1 MLFIKKNNNISCFY
15 YRRAMDTKRVIEPL
29 FNSAGEV
36 LPFILFIVTSF
47 FVPLGLAFAIGLA
60 SYFLCLSTFFITKQA
75 PSFVLGIAGIMLVMG
90 FTVLTSSSSIYPES
104 LSIVSEIILI
114 IAFSIALGL
123 RKLFIKKTKNRHT
136 GENGAAFRIRVND
149 TYLATRIIR
158 NFLTIH
164 LLIILLYK
172 ILPDQLHSCTAN
184 KIVIPGLLLAFTVS
198 IFIFEAIRISIMKL
212 KFNTENWV
220 PIVNEAGGVIG
231 KIALSVSMASN
242 KSYLHPVVR
251 IVLTYKGLFYL
262 CERPEH
268 FSINPGKIDYPF
280 EEYVF
285 FNHSLDDAVNNS
297 LQKETGRKDL
307 PVKFAFR
314 YLCKNKKANQLIHLY
329 TCRIDD
335 KDTMYKICRGKGKLW
350 TEKQIEENLGKGVFS
365 ECFEKEYE
373 ILKNT
378 VLMAE
383 KLIKQD

>member
-1 MLFIKKNNNISCFY
+1 MN
-15 YRRAMDTKRVIEPL
+15 AKRVVEPL
-29 FNSAGEV
+29 INSAGEV
-36 LPFILFIVTSF
+36 LPFILFMVTSF
-47 FVPLGLAFAIGLA
+47 FVPLGVAFAIGIA
-60 SYFLCLSTFFITKQA
+60 SYFLCLIFSLFITKQT
-75 PSFVLGIAGIMLVMG
+75 PSFILVVAGVMLVIG
-90 FTVLTSSSSIYPES
+90 FTVLASSLFGTIYPES

-114 IAFSIALGL
+114 ITFSIALGL
-123 RKLFIKKTKNRHT
+123 KKSFIKKTKDKYT
-136 GENGAAFRIRVND
+136 GEDGAAFRIRVNER
-149 TYLATRIIR
+149 YLAARIIR

-184 KIVIPGLLLAFTVS
+184 KIVIPGLLFAFTLS
-198 IFIFEAIRISIMKL
+198 IFIFETIRIWIMKL
-212 KFNTENWV
+212 KINTENWL

-231 KIALSVSMASN
+231 KVAFSVSMASS

-251 IVLTYKGLFYL
+251 ILLTYKGLFYL

-280 EEYVF
+280 EKYVF

-297 LQKETGRKDL
+297 LQKETERNDL

-314 YLCKNKKANQLIHLY
+314 YLCKNDTTNRLVHLY

-335 KDTMYKICRGKGKLW
+335 EEIMYKICRGKGKLW
-350 TEKQIEENLGKGVFS
+350 TEKQIEENLGKGIFS

-383 KLIKQD
+383 KMVRQD